1 MPAMQW
7 VRRLVSVAI
16 VCSPLLLSGC
26 VTIPDSI
33 KGTSAT
39 PQQNFV
45 AVHNAPDLY
54 VGQESRFGGT
64 VVNVI
69 NQKDATML
77 EIAVM
82 PLDDT
87 ARPILNQPSVGRL
100 IAKSATFLDPV
111 DFKGQLVTV
120 VGPLTGS
127 VDGKI
132 GKTPYTFVTMDVQGY
147 QRWHVTQEI
156 VMPPQPFG
164 PWDYGYGAYG
174 RGGFWGPGFG
184 PGWGWYNP
192 GPARVP
198 SGVPEN

>member
-1 MPAMQW
+1 MQW

-77 EIAVM
+77 
-82 PLDDT
+82 
-87 ARPILNQPSVGRL
+87 
-100 IAKSATFLDPV
+100 
-111 DFKGQLVTV
+111 
-120 VGPLTGS
+120 
-127 VDGKI
+127 
-132 GKTPYTFVTMDVQGY
+132 
-147 QRWHVTQEI
+147 
-156 VMPPQPFG
+156 
-164 PWDYGYGAYG
+164 
-174 RGGFWGPGFG
+174 
-184 PGWGWYNP
+184 
-192 GPARVP
+192 
-198 SGVPEN
+198 